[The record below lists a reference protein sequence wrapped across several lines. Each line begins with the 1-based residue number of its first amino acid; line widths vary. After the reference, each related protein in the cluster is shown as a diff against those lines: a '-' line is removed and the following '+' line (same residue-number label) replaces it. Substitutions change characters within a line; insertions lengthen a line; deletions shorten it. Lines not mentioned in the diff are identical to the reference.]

1 MALGGGTW
9 LFQNKVLPG
18 AYINFKSKYR
28 PNTEMVDRGFG
39 AMAMELDWGPV
50 DEVFTV
56 EAEDFQERSVAIFG
70 YDYTSD
76 KLKGLRDL
84 FKNLQTGYFYRLSN
98 GAVKASC
105 ELARAKY
112 AGVRGNDITLTVEAD
127 PDDEGSYLVY
137 TYLDIE
143 GVKTLMD
150 QQSVTTKAE
159 LVNNDLVDF
168 IVNDTELAPS
178 AGMKLS
184 GGSNGEAVT
193 AAQHQNF
200 LSVIDSYYFNALG
213 VVTTD
218 STLKGL
224 YIAFT
229 KRMRDDVGMKFQ
241 LVVYDAV
248 KPDYEGIIN
257 IKNKVTDSGASPA
270 SLVWW
275 VVGAEASCPVNAS
288 CTNKM
293 YDGEYAIE
301 ATYSQTE
308 LKKAITSG
316 YFTFHRVT
324 DPASGNINGD
334 INVLTDI
341 NSFVSFSKAKNKEFA
356 KNQVIRVLDQIAI
369 DISRLFNR
377 YYLGKEPNDDDGRS
391 ALWNDIVA
399 YYKELQR
406 VRAIQNFVETDVPIP
421 QQGDDKDAVL
431 TEHAV
436 QPTCAMEKLYMTV
449 NVA

>member
-1 MALGGGTW
+1 
-9 LFQNKVLPG
+9 
-18 AYINFKSKYR
+18 
-28 PNTEMVDRGFG
+28 
-39 AMAMELDWGPV
+39 
-50 DEVFTV
+50 
-56 EAEDFQERSVAIFG
+56 
-70 YDYTSD
+70 
-76 KLKGLRDL
+76 
-84 FKNLQTGYFYRLSN
+84 
-98 GAVKASC
+98 
-105 ELARAKY
+105 
-112 AGVRGNDITLTVEAD
+112 
-127 PDDEGSYLVY
+127 
-137 TYLDIE
+137 
-143 GVKTLMD
+143 MD
-150 QQSVTTKAE
+150 QQSVTAKAE

-168 IVNDTELAPS
+168 IINDTELTAS

-184 GGSNGEAVT
+184 GGSNGESVT
-193 AAQHQNF
+193 ATQHQSF
-200 LSVIDSYYFNALG
+200 LSAIESYYFNALG

-218 STLKGL
+218 PTLKSL

-248 KPDYEGIIN
+248 KPDYEGVIN

-275 VVGAEASCPVNAS
+275 VVGAEASCAVNAS
-288 CTNKM
+288 CTNKT
-293 YDGEYAIE
+293 YDGEYTVE
-301 ATYSQTE
+301 ATYSQAE
-308 LKKAITSG
+308 LKKAVTSG
-316 YFTFHRVT
+316 YLTFHRVT
-324 DPASGNINGD
+324 DPASGDINGD

-369 DISRLFNR
+369 DIARLFNR
-377 YYLGKEPNDDDGRS
+377 FYLGKEPNDADGRS

-406 VRAIQNFVETDVPIP
+406 VRAIQNFVETDVPMP
-421 QQGDDKDAVL
+421 QQGDEKEAVL

>member
-50 DEVFTV
+50 NEVFAV
-56 EAEDFQERSVAIFG
+56 EAEDFQEKSVALFG
-70 YDYTSD
+70 YDYTSE

-84 FKNLQTGYFYRLSN
+84 FKNLKTGYFYRLAN
-98 GAVKASC
+98 GAEKATC
-105 ELARAKY
+105 DLAKAKY
-112 AGVRGNDITLTVEAD
+112 AGVRGNDITVAVEAN
-127 PDDEGSYLVY
+127 PDEEGSFIVY
-137 TYLDIE
+137 TYLDVD

-150 QQSVTTKAE
+150 QQAVTAKAE

-168 IVNDTELAPS
+168 IINDTELTAS

-184 GGSNGEAVT
+184 GGSNGESIT
-193 AAQHQNF
+193 ATQHQSF
-200 LSVIDSYYFNALG
+200 LSAIESYYFNAIG

-218 STLKGL
+218 PTLKSL

-248 KPDYEGIIN
+248 KPDYEGVIN

-275 VVGAEASCPVNAS
+275 VVGAEASCAVNAS
-288 CTNKM
+288 CTNKV

-316 YFTFHRVT
+316 YLTFHRVT
-324 DPASGNINGD
+324 DPASGDINGD
-334 INVLTDI
+334 IKVLTDI

-356 KNQVIRVLDQIAI
+356 KNQVVRVLDQIAI
-369 DISRLFNR
+369 DIARLFNR
-377 YYLGKEPNDDDGRS
+377 FYLGKEPNDADGRS

-406 VRAIQNFVETDVPIP
+406 VRAIQNFVETDVPMP
-421 QQGDDKDAVL
+421 QQGDEKDAVL
-431 TEHAV
+431 SEHAV